1 MNIYGIII
9 LCALAGEYL
18 LNFVADLLNLRSLK
32 PDVPPEF
39 ADVYDRA
46 TYEKSLAYTR
56 TRTIFGLA
64 ASGFMLVVTLAFW
77 FSGGFD
83 TLDGIVRGWDLGFPW
98 NGLAYIGILTLLR
111 SIITLPFG
119 IWSTFVIEQRFGFN
133 KTTPSTYVADLL
145 KGAVLS
151 IVIGGGLV
159 AGVLVLFEWAGPMAW
174 LACWGFGTA
183 AVLVIQY
190 VAPVFLMPLFNKF
203 TPLDD
208 GELKEK
214 ILDYATRIGFPLQGI
229 YVMDGSKRSSKSNA
243 FFTGFG
249 RNKRIALFDTL
260 ISKHSVP
267 ELLAVLAHEIGHYK
281 KNHIRTGM
289 ALSILHM
296 GVVLYIFSTF
306 ISHQPL
312 YDVFFMK
319 ETSVYAGLIFFGML
333 FAPIEFFLGLLM
345 QMVSRRNEF
354 EADRFAAE
362 TLGGGEDLILA
373 LKKLSSHNLSNLTPH
388 PAYIFLHYSHPPV
401 LQRIRELKTI

>member
-1 MNIYGIII
+1 MNVYGIII

-18 LNFVADLLNLRSLK
+18 LNFVADLLNLRSLR

-39 ADVYDRA
+39 ADVYDSD
-46 TYEKSLAYTR
+46 TYEKSLSYTR
-56 TRTIFGLA
+56 ARTLFGLT
-64 ASGFMLVVTLAFW
+64 ASGFMLAVTLGFW

-83 TLDGIVRGWDLGFPW
+83 ALDRIVRGWGLGFPW
-98 NGLAYIGILTLLR
+98 TGLVYIGILTLAR
-111 SIITLPFG
+111 SVISLPFG

-133 KTTPSTYVADLL
+133 KTTPATYAADLL
-145 KGAVLS
+145 KGALLS
-151 IVIGGGLV
+151 VVIGGGMV
-159 AGVLVLFEWAGPMAW
+159 AGVLVLFEWAGPDAW

-183 AVLVIQY
+183 VVLVIQY
-190 VAPVFLMPLFNKF
+190 VAPVYLMPLFNKF

-214 ILDYATRIGFPLQGI
+214 ILDYASKIGFPLQGI

-249 RNKRIALFDTL
+249 KNKRIALFDTL
-260 ISKHSVP
+260 ISRHTVP

-281 KNHIRTGM
+281 KKHIRTGM
-289 ALSILHM
+289 ILSVLHM

-306 ISHQPL
+306 ISHRPL
-312 YDVFFMK
+312 FDAFYMG
-319 ETSVYAGLIFFGML
+319 EMSVYAGMIFFGML
-333 FAPIEFFLGLLM
+333 FAPIEFFAGLLM
-345 QMVSRRNEF
+345 QMVSRKNEF

-362 TLGGGEDLILA
+362 TLGGGEDLIFA

-401 LQRIRELKTI
+401 LQRIRELKAV

>member
-1 MNIYGIII
+1 MNAYGIII
-9 LCALAGEYL
+9 LCALVGEYL
-18 LNFVADLLNLRSLK
+18 LNLVADLLNLRSLK

-39 ADVYDRA
+39 ADVYDEG
-46 TYEKSLAYTR
+46 TYRKSLAYTR
-56 TRTIFGLA
+56 SRTLFGLT
-64 ASGFMLVVTLAFW
+64 ASGVMLAVTLLFW

-83 TLDGIVRGWDLGFPW
+83 LLDRTVRGWGLGFPW
-98 NGLAYIGILTLLR
+98 TGLAYIGILTLAR
-111 SIITLPFG
+111 SVLSLPFG

-133 KTTPSTYVADLL
+133 KTTPATYAADLVKSAAL
-145 KGAVLS
+145 GV
-151 IVIGGGLV
+151 VIGGGLV
-159 AGVLVLFEWAGPMAW
+159 AGVLVLFEWAGPDAW
-174 LACWGFGTA
+174 LACWAFGTA
-183 AVLVIQY
+183 TVLVIQY
-190 VAPVFLMPLFNKF
+190 VAPVYLMPLFNKF
-203 TPLDD
+203 SPLDD
-208 GELKEK
+208 GELKTK
-214 ILDYATRIGFPLQGI
+214 ILAYASRIGFPLQGI

-260 ISKHSVP
+260 IAKHTVP

-306 ISHQPL
+306 ISHRPL
-312 YDVFFMK
+312 FDAFSMQ

-333 FAPIEFFLGLLM
+333 FAPIEFFVGLLM

-362 TLGGGEDLILA
+362 TLGGGD
-373 LKKLSSHNLSNLTPH
+373 NLSNLTPH

-401 LQRIRELKTI
+401 LQRIRVLKSV